1 MIKCFTFVE
10 LVSHSLP
17 RDFYS
22 LIIYYQ
28 NTCLITNLTTYNIAL
43 FSCQNEKLIFE
54 LGLILFYK
62 ANIANWL
69 GKNCSI
75 EMQNRVVCSGM
86 LLFSHNSELGNI
98 QRTSLF

>member
-28 NTCLITNLTTYNIAL
+28 NTCLITNLTIYNIAL
-43 FSCQNEKLIFE
+43 FPCQNEKLIFE
-54 LGLILFYK
+54 LGFILFYK

-86 LLFSHNSELGNI
+86 LLFFP
-98 QRTSLF
+98 Q

>member
-28 NTCLITNLTTYNIAL
+28 NTCLIMNLTIYNIAL
-43 FSCQNEKLIFE
+43 FPCQNEKLIFE
-54 LGLILFYK
+54 LGFILFYK

-86 LLFSHNSELGNI
+86 LLFFP
-98 QRTSLF
+98 Q